1 MTTPMQEAR
10 TAVQQARRAL
20 SAGDRRL
27 ARQLAERA
35 AKLAPELEDPW
46 LVLAAV
52 AGPRQGLEYIQR
64 ALQIDPESLRARR
77 GLQWILQNLQTPD
90 GQLSDTQKTRAVALS
105 STQPRPRV
113 SRTKAVKPA
122 RRRPRLLVP
131 LALLLLGCMLL
142 TFAGWTAIT
151 SPVVASMLPQAL
163 LTAEPTQAA
172 QWALADIPKPT
183 YTAPAPV
190 AEVLPTATPT
200 APPIAAATE
209 AGDAQNDAAA
219 EPTTYFSADAATAE
233 PTQMVVEAA
242 TPTEEEPWTGT
253 LSMDYVADTPTP
265 EAPPYVAPTAAAPN
279 PGGVTGGTHWIDVDL
294 SQQMVYAY
302 AGDTVVNSFV
312 VSTGTWM
319 TPTVTGK
326 YKIWIKLRYSDMSG
340 PDYYLPNV
348 PYVMYFY
355 KGYGLHGTYWHNN
368 FGTPMSHG
376 CVNLSIPDAE
386 WLYNFSYEG
395 TVVNVHY

>member
-1 MTTPMQEAR
+1 MMTPLQKAQI
-10 TAVQQARRAL
+10 AVQQARQAL

-35 AKLAPELEDPW
+35 AQLAPQLEDSW

-52 AGPRQGLEYIQR
+52 AGPRQGLDYIQR

-90 GQLSDTQKTRAVALS
+90 GQLSDTQKNRAVALS

-113 SRTKAVKPA
+113 SRTQPVKPV

-131 LALLLLGCMLL
+131 IMLLVLGCMILA
-142 TFAGWTAIT
+142 FAGWTAMT
-151 SPVVASMLPQAL
+151 SPVVASMLPQTF
-163 LTAEPTQAA
+163 LTPEPTQVA

-190 AEVLPTATPT
+190 ADILPAATPT
-200 APPIAAATE
+200 APAV
-209 AGDAQNDAAA
+209 AAA

-233 PTQMVVEAA
+233 PTQMVVDAA
-242 TPTEEEPWTGT
+242 TPTEEGPWTGT
-253 LSMDYVADTPTP
+253 FSMDYVADTPTP
-265 EAPPYVAPTAAAPN
+265 EAPPYVPPTAAPN

-340 PDYYLPNV
+340 PDYYLPDV

-355 KGYGLHGTYWHNN
+355 KGYGFHGTYWHNN

>member
-1 MTTPMQEAR
+1 MKTPL
-10 TAVQQARRAL
+10 QQAQIAVHQARQAL

-35 AKLAPELEDPW
+35 AQLAPQLEDPW

-52 AGPRQGLEYIQR
+52 AGPRQGLEYIQK
-64 ALQIDPESLRARR
+64 ALEVDPDSLRARR

-90 GQLSDTQKTRAVALS
+90 GQLSDTQKTRAAALS
-105 STQPRPRV
+105 STQPGPRV
-113 SRTKAVKPA
+113 ARTQAVKPV

-131 LALLLLGCMLL
+131 IALLVLGCMILA
-142 TFAGWTAIT
+142 FAGWTAMT

-163 LTAEPTQAA
+163 QTLEPTQAA

-190 AEVLPTATPT
+190 AEVLPSATPT
-200 APPIAAATE
+200 VQAIEAAATAGPEE
-209 AGDAQNDAAA
+209 AANEAAP
-219 EPTTYFSADAATAE
+219 EAATAE
-233 PTQMVVEAA
+233 PTQIVVAEAS
-242 TPTEEEPWTGT
+242 PTEEEPWTGT
-253 LSMDYVADTPTP
+253 LSLEYVADTPTP
-265 EAPPYVAPTAAAPN
+265 EAPLYVPPTAAPN
-279 PGGVTGGTHWIDVDL
+279 PGSVGNGTRWIDVNL

-302 AGDTVVNSFV
+302 AGDTVMNSFV

-355 KGYGLHGTYWHNN
+355 KGYGLHGTYWHNS

-386 WLYNFSYEG
+386 WLYNFASEG

>member
-1 MTTPMQEAR
+1 MTTPLQEAHSALR
-10 TAVQQARRAL
+10 KAREAL
-20 SAGDRRL
+20 SNGDRRL

-35 AKLAPELEDPW
+35 SKLAPHLEDPW

-52 AGPRQGLEYIQR
+52 AGPKLGLEYIQR
-64 ALQIDPESLRARR
+64 ALQINPDSPRARR
-77 GLQWILQNLQTPD
+77 GMEWVMQHLREPRPD
-90 GQLSDTQKTRAVALS
+90 TAETQKTAAIGLGATRKGQRVAPRS
-105 STQPRPRV
+105 SAGT
-113 SRTKAVKPA
+113 SAHK
-122 RRRPRLLVP
+122 RRRLLLPVTL
-131 LALLLLGCMLL
+131 LALGCAILGL
-142 TFAGWTAIT
+142 AGWTAMS
-151 SPVVASMLPQAL
+151 SPVVASMLPQPVQES
-163 LTAEPTQAA
+163 EPTQSP
-172 QWALADIPKPT
+172 QWAQASIPKPT

-190 AEVLPTATPT
+190 AEMLPTPTPT
-200 APPIAAATE
+200 AGSSATVVDEAMELSTELSTGLPTDLSTAAPTE
-209 AGDAQNDAAA
+209 FAA
-219 EPTTYFSADAATAE
+219 EPEIPTIE
-233 PTQMVVEAA
+233 PT
-242 TPTEEEPWTGT
+242 WSGS
-253 LSMDYVADTPTP
+253 LSMEYVADTPTP
-265 EAPPYVAPTAAAPN
+265 EAPPYVPPTAVPPASGETAS
-279 PGGVTGGTHWIDVDL
+279 GTHWIDVDL

-302 AGDTVVNSFV
+302 AGDTVVNSFL

-355 KGYGLHGTYWHNN
+355 KGYGLHGTYWHSN

-386 WLYNFSYEG
+386 WLYNFAYEG

>member
-10 TAVQQARRAL
+10 GAIQKAREAL
-20 SAGDRRL
+20 SNGDYGL
-27 ARQLAERA
+27 ARQWAERA
-35 AKLAPELEDPW
+35 SKLAPQLEDPW

-52 AGPRQGLEYIQR
+52 AGPRLGLVYIQR
-64 ALQIDPESLRARR
+64 ALQINPNSLRARR
-77 GLQWILQNLQTPD
+77 GMEWVMQRLQKPNKGVAKTQETPAV
-90 GQLSDTQKTRAVALS
+90 QLGATRQGPRAVPKTADGK
-105 STQPRPRV
+105 T
-113 SRTKAVKPA
+113 A
-122 RRRPRLLVP
+122 RKRRGLLLPIVLLV
-131 LALLLLGCMLL
+131 LGCAILGL
-142 TFAGWTAIT
+142 AGWTAMS
-151 SPVVASMLPQAL
+151 SPVVASMIAQPVLESEA
-163 LTAEPTQAA
+163 TQSP
-172 QWALADIPKPT
+172 QWAQASIPKPT
-183 YTAPAPV
+183 YTSSVPV
-190 AEVLPTATPT
+190 AEVLAAATPT
-200 APPIAAATE
+200 PELSETPVADQTDLSTDLSTGLPTEFSTAAPTE
-209 AGDAQNDAAA
+209 PVA
-219 EPTTYFSADAATAE
+219 EPELPTAE
-233 PTQMVVEAA
+233 PT
-242 TPTEEEPWTGT
+242 WSGT
-253 LSMDYVADTPTP
+253 LSMEYVQDTPTP
-265 EAPPYVAPTAAAPN
+265 EALPYVPPTAVQHSPSEA
-279 PGGVTGGTHWIDVDL
+279 TGGTHWIDVNL
-294 SQQMVYAY
+294 TQQMVYAY

-355 KGYGLHGTYWHNN
+355 KDYGLHGTYWHNN

>member
-1 MTTPMQEAR
+1 MKTPLQEAQISLR
-10 TAVQQARRAL
+10 QARQAL
-20 SAGDRRL
+20 SQGDRRL

-35 AKLAPELEDPW
+35 AELAPQLEDPW

-52 AGPRQGLEYIQR
+52 AGPRQGLDYIQR
-64 ALQIDPESLRARR
+64 ALQLNPESPRARR
-77 GLQWILQNLQTPD
+77 GLQWILQHLQTPD
-90 GQLSDTQKTRAVALS
+90 GQLSDTQKTRAVALA
-105 STQPRPRV
+105 STQQTPRA
-113 SRTKAVKPA
+113 SRTAAVAPA
-122 RRRPRLLVP
+122 RRRPRLFVP
-131 LALLLLGCMLL
+131 IALLVLGCMILA
-142 TFAGWTAIT
+142 FAGWTAMT
-151 SPVVASMLPQAL
+151 SPVVASMLAQPL
-163 LTAEPTQAA
+163 LTAEPTQPP

-190 AEVLPTATPT
+190 ADSIPAATATVP
-200 APPIAAATE
+200 ATE
-209 AGDAQNDAAA
+209 VAADAGDAFSDAVA
-219 EPTTYFSADAATAE
+219 EPSTDLSTDAATAE
-233 PTQMVVEAA
+233 PTQAVVEAA

-253 LSMDYVADTPTP
+253 LSMEYVADTPTA
-265 EAPPYVAPTAAAPN
+265 EAPPYVPPTAAPS
-279 PGGVTGGTHWIDVDL
+279 PGEVTGGTHWIDVDL

-386 WLYNFSYEG
+386 WLYNFAYEG

>member
-1 MTTPMQEAR
+1 MKTPLQEAQI
-10 TAVQQARRAL
+10 AVRQARQAL
-20 SAGDRRL
+20 SQGDRRL

-35 AKLAPELEDPW
+35 AELAPHLEDPW

-52 AGPRQGLEYIQR
+52 AGPSQGLEYIQR
-64 ALQIDPESLRARR
+64 ALQLNPESLRARR

-105 STQPRPRV
+105 STQQTPRA
-113 SRTKAVKPA
+113 SRTQAVTRA
-122 RRRPRLLVP
+122 RRGPRLFVP
-131 LALLLLGCMLL
+131 IALLVLGCMILA
-142 TFAGWTAIT
+142 FAGWTAMT
-151 SPVVASMLPQAL
+151 SPVVASMLPQTL
-163 LTAEPTQAA
+163 LTAEPTQAP
-172 QWALADIPKPT
+172 QWAVADIPKPT

-190 AEVLPTATPT
+190 ADTIPAATPT
-200 APPIAAATE
+200 APVIEGAS
-209 AGDAQNDAAA
+209 DAANPST
-219 EPTTYFSADAATAE
+219 EPSTDLSTDPSTAE
-233 PTQMVVEAA
+233 PTQVVADAA
-242 TPTEEEPWTGT
+242 TPTEEGPWTGT

-265 EAPPYVAPTAAAPN
+265 EAPPYVPPTAAPS

-386 WLYNFSYEG
+386 WLYNFAYEG

>member
-1 MTTPMQEAR
+1 M
-10 TAVQQARRAL
+10 
-20 SAGDRRL
+20 D
-27 ARQLAERA
+27 
-35 AKLAPELEDPW
+35 
-46 LVLAAV
+46 
-52 AGPRQGLEYIQR
+52 
-64 ALQIDPESLRARR
+64 
-77 GLQWILQNLQTPD
+77 LQNLQTPD
-90 GQLSDTQKTRAVALS
+90 GQLSDTQKTRAAALS
-105 STQPRPRV
+105 STQQTPRA
-113 SRTKAVKPA
+113 SRTQAVKPA
-122 RRRPRLLVP
+122 RRRTRLLVP
-131 LALLLLGCMLL
+131 IALLVLGCMILA
-142 TFAGWTAIT
+142 FAGWTAMT

-190 AEVLPTATPT
+190 ADSLPAATPT
-200 APPIAAATE
+200 APATE
-209 AGDAQNDAAA
+209 AASDTADASTEPSTDLSTDPSTAEPRGGRCATPTSEGPWTERFRWNTWRIRPHRRLRPMLPTAAAA
-219 EPTTYFSADAATAE
+219 EPGRGD
-233 PTQMVVEAA
+233 
-242 TPTEEEPWTGT
+242 
-253 LSMDYVADTPTP
+253 
-265 EAPPYVAPTAAAPN
+265 
-279 PGGVTGGTHWIDVDL
+279 GGTHWIDVDL

-386 WLYNFSYEG
+386 WLYNFAYEG